1 MIVVSDSSPIIALS
15 LISQLDLLK
24 ALYGKVEVPQAV
36 YQEVTQL
43 GVDHIG
49 VHEILEASW
58 ISARSIRNDA
68 LVNALLG
75 ELDIGEAEAITLATE
90 VGAEL
95 LLIDERRGRKAATR
109 LGLHVIGVLGI
120 LIEAKKQGLIDSV
133 RQQLDALVLIAG
145 FRISP
150 LLRLKALEVV
160 QELDEQ

>member
-1 MIVVSDSSPIIALS
+1 MIVVSDASPIIALS
-15 LISQLDLLK
+15 LIGQLDILK

-36 YQEVTQL
+36 YREVTQL
-43 GVDHIG
+43 GVDHMG
-49 VHEILEASW
+49 VHEILKASW

-68 LVNALLG
+68 LVKALLG

-109 LGLHVIGVLGI
+109 LGLNVIGVLGI
-120 LIEAKKQGLIDSV
+120 LIEAKQKGFIDSV